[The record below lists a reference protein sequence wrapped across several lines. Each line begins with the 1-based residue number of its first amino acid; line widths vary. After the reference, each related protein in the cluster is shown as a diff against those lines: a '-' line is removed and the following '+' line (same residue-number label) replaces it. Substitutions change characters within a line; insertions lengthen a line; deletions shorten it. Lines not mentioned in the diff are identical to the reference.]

1 MAADIQSQMTYRSD
15 IPVTM
20 PPSGP
25 ASEKSLSRTRVNF
38 GDVAAIQYL
47 RGVAAV
53 MVAFAHANEQFMT
66 DLHRA
71 WRDIGWSGV
80 DLFFVISGFVMT
92 YTTATHSYTR
102 SGFFLRRLARIA
114 PMYWLMTLVTA
125 LLAISAPRLF
135 QTTHFGWT
143 NLIESLLFIPSR
155 DPVTGHIEPLLHL
168 GWTLN
173 YEMFFYCWFAIL
185 LALSAFKRTV
195 VLAIVFSAFGVCA
208 AIFHPTSVLLGVYG
222 SPVTFEFLFGCFVG
236 ALYIQGRLSNA
247 PISLCCAMALMGVCL
262 LIYGA
267 LLNDSTNHR
276 EIFRG
281 VPAAIVILSML
292 AIDLKF
298 PFRSYWLHKL
308 GDATYSIYLTHIF
321 VVMGVRKVWLAVHLS
336 TSGPAAYLFVA
347 VCVVGAAVVGMAAYE
362 FVEKPLTG
370 RAKTMLTKTGR
381 VTVGKRVDP
390 IKP

>member
-1 MAADIQSQMTYRSD
+1 MTYRSD
-15 IPVTM
+15 IAGTI
-20 PPSGP
+20 PPSGA
-25 ASEKSLSRTRVNF
+25 ASKKSLSRARVNF
-38 GDVAAIQYL
+38 GDIATVQYL
-47 RGVAAV
+47 RGIAAV
-53 MVAFAHANEQFMT
+53 MVVFAHANEQFMT
-66 DLHRA
+66 SLHRA

-92 YTTATHSYTR
+92 YTAATHSYTR

-155 DPVTGHIEPLLHL
+155 DPVSGQIAPLLHL

-195 VLAIVFSAFGVCA
+195 ALAIVFATFAVCA
-208 AIFHPTSVLLGVYG
+208 AIFHPGSALLGVYG
-222 SPVTFEFLFGCFVG
+222 NSVTFEFLLGCSVG

-247 PISLCCAMALMGVCL
+247 QISLCCAMAVIGIGL

-267 LLNDSTNHR
+267 LLNDSMDHR

-281 VPAAIVILSML
+281 VPAAIVLLSLL
-292 AIDLKF
+292 AIDLKA
-298 PFRSYWLHKL
+298 PFRSYWLHKV

-321 VVMGVRKVWLAVHLS
+321 IVMGVRKLWLAAQLS
-336 TSGPAAYLFVA
+336 TSGPMVYLFVA
-347 VCVVGAAVVGMAAYE
+347 VCVVGATIVGMAAYE
-362 FVEKPLTG
+362 FVEKALTA
-370 RAKTMLTKTGR
+370 RAKTMLTTTGR
-381 VTVGKRVDP
+381 VTVA
-390 IKP
+390 KPVGPVKP

>member
-15 IPVTM
+15 IVVTM
-20 PPSGP
+20 PPSDP
-25 ASEKSLSRTRVNF
+25 APEKSLSRAKVNF

-53 MVAFAHANEQFMT
+53 MVVFAHANEQFMT
-66 DLHRA
+66 GLHRA

-125 LLAISAPRLF
+125 LLVISAPRLF
-135 QTTHFGWT
+135 QTTHFGWM
-143 NLIESLLFIPSR
+143 NLIESLLFLPSR
-155 DPVTGHIEPLLHL
+155 DPVTGEIAPLLHL

-195 VLAIVFSAFGVCA
+195 VLAIFFSSFCVCA
-208 AIFHPTSVLLGVYG
+208 AIFHPASALLSVYG
-222 SPVTFEFLFGCFVG
+222 NPVTFEFVFGCFVG
-236 ALYIQGRLSNA
+236 ALYIQGRLSNVQ
-247 PISLCCAMALMGVCL
+247 ISICCAMAVMGIGL

-267 LLNDSTNHR
+267 LLNDSMDHR

-281 VPAAIVILSML
+281 VPAAIVVLSLL
-292 AIDLKF
+292 AIDLKA
-298 PFRSYWLHKL
+298 PFRSYWLHRV

-321 VVMGVRKVWLAVHLS
+321 LVMGVRKLWLAVHLS
-336 TSGPAAYLFVA
+336 TSGPVVYLFVA
-347 VCVVGAAVVGMAAYE
+347 VCVVGATVLGMAAYE
-362 FVEKPLTG
+362 FVEKPLTA
-370 RAKTMLTKTGR
+370 RAKTMLTTTGR
-381 VTVGKRVDP
+381 VTVGKRGDP
-390 IKP
+390 VKP